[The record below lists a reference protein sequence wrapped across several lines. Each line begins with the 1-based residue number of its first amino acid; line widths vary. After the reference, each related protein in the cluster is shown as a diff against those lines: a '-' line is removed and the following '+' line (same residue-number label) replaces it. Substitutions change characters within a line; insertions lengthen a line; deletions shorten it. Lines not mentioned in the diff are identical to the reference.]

1 METEELSDILT
12 ETLFSE
18 IDKMIGRNQLSLEN
32 VFVFLKRVE
41 CRIVLNHEVRC
52 EFEFSSLFRRFEKM
66 IMKEEKKKEGRNEQL
81 LIDLLECTLL
91 LTDFFTQEETV
102 LFGVHCLLKAAFNKE
117 ENKETQKEVEMA
129 LLSLS
134 NIGWEKKM
142 AKELYL
148 NRIKEIIRNHQEHH
162 NLTRLAYQSS
172 WYFLIKRFH
181 NDGSLEDVIVDELH
195 LMKETTRELEELAKH
210 VDWVGEARKLG
221 KMTEV
226 HVLKRWFNILN
237 SYFDW
242 VESKGG
248 DCSDFVQFIVEL
260 CRVKMKNDAEMLRAL
275 LNLIGI
281 MADNSSIEIE
291 SILKG
296 EAIDFALEEICQSTL
311 NNNIARSCIK
321 IFLHLDKRL
330 SKKTDCEH
338 EEAGLT
344 AKREINDRF
353 EEEGF
358 QDEIISLSKITLAHS
373 NKLLIEFNEHYPL
386 F

>member
-1 METEELSDILT
+1 MMTFYFCS
-12 ETLFSE
+12 
-18 IDKMIGRNQLSLEN
+18 SLR
-32 VFVFLKRVE
+32 KRYE
-41 CRIVLNHEVRC
+41 KKN
-52 EFEFSSLFRRFEKM
+52 EFEKDERILGDVCTSSVILNAGLSVE
-66 IMKEEKKKEGRNEQL
+66 
-81 LIDLLECTLL
+81 LL
-91 LTDFFTQEETV
+91 LV
-102 LFGVHCLLKAAFNKE
+102 CVPCLLKAAFNKE
-117 ENKETQKEVEMA
+117 ENKETKKEVEMA

-134 NIGWEKKM
+134 TIGWEKRI

-148 NRIKEIIRNHQEHH
+148 DRIKEIIRNYQEHH
-162 NLTRLAYQSS
+162 NLTQLAYQSA

-210 VDWVGEARKLG
+210 VNLEEEKRKLG
-221 KMTEV
+221 KMMEV

-237 SYFDW
+237 SYFDC
-242 VESKGG
+242 VEWKRG

-260 CRVKMKNDAEMLRAL
+260 CRVKMMNDAEMLRAL

-281 MADNSSIEIE
+281 MVDNTSLEIE

-296 EAIDFALEEICQSTL
+296 EAIEFALEEICQSTL
-311 NNNIARSCIK
+311 DNNIARSCIK
-321 IFLHLDKRL
+321 IFFHLDKRL
-330 SKKTDCEH
+330 SKKKDCEH

-353 EEEGF
+353 EEEGL

>member
-1 METEELSDILT
+1 
-12 ETLFSE
+12 
-18 IDKMIGRNQLSLEN
+18 MIR
-32 VFVFLKRVE
+32 
-41 CRIVLNHEVRC
+41 
-52 EFEFSSLFRRFEKM
+52 EKEH
-66 IMKEEKKKEGRNEQL
+66 KEKEDEEKL
-81 LIDLLECTLL
+81 FADLCECYHILCN
-91 LTDFFTQEETV
+91 FFDCVPEEIV
-102 LFGVHCLLKAAFNKE
+102 AVSVPCLLKVALNKGESE
-117 ENKETQKEVEMA
+117 EVQKEVEMDLMA
-129 LLSLS
+129 MS
-134 NIGWEKKM
+134 NVEKWEN
-142 AKELYL
+142 AEEELYL
-148 NRIKEIIRNHQEHH
+148 DEITEIIQYHEEHH
-162 NLTRLAYQSS
+162 NLTQLAYQSA
-172 WYFLIKRFH
+172 WQLLIKRFQI
-181 NDGSLEDVIVDELH
+181 DGSLEDVIVDELH
-195 LMKETTRELEELAKH
+195 LMKEATRELEELAKH
-210 VDWVGEARKLG
+210 VDWEGEARWLG

-226 HVLKRWFNILN
+226 HVPKRWFNILN
-237 SYFDW
+237 SYFDC
-242 VESKGG
+242 VEWKRG

-260 CRVKMKNDAEMLRAL
+260 CRVKMMNDAEMLRAL

-281 MADNSSIEIE
+281 MVDNTSIEIE

-311 NNNIARSCIK
+311 DNNIARSRII

-330 SKKTDCEH
+330 SKKKDCEH